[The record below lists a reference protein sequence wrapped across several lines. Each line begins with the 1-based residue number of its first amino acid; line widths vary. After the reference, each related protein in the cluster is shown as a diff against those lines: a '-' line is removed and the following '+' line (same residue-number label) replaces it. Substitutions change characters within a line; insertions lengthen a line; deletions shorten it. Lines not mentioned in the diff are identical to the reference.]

1 MNFHASA
8 TEDPLVAQT
17 GLCGSRP
24 PFPAPAPAHN
34 GGMEDHR
41 FPLGPFTA
49 PSEITPTLR
58 GELIAQIDE
67 APRRMR
73 DAVHR
78 LNAEQLQTP
87 YREGGWTLAQVV
99 HHLPDS
105 HMNAYIRFRLA
116 LTESEPTIK
125 AYDEA
130 RWAELPDAASS
141 DIEASLLLL
150 EGLHQRWVSLLRR
163 ITPEQWTL
171 AFLHPERGRV
181 TLERNLA
188 IYAWHGRHHVAHV
201 TRLRQRMGW

>member
-1 MNFHASA
+1 
-8 TEDPLVAQT
+8 
-17 GLCGSRP
+17 
-24 PFPAPAPAHN
+24 
-34 GGMEDHR
+34 MEDHR
-41 FPLGPFTA
+41 FPIGPFKPPA
-49 PSEITPTLR
+49 EITSTLR

-67 APRRMR
+67 VPRRMR
-73 DAVHR
+73 EAVHR
-78 LNAEQLQTP
+78 LSAEQLQTP

-105 HMNAYIRFRLA
+105 HMNAYIRLRLA

-130 RWAELPDAASS
+130 RWAELHDAASS

-150 EGLHQRWVSLLRR
+150 DGLHQRWVSLLRR

-171 AFLHPERGRV
+171 AFQHPERGRV

-188 IYAWHGRHHVAHV
+188 LYAWHGRHHVAHV
-201 TRLRQRMGW
+201 IRLRQRMGW